1 LKVYWR
7 TKFEGLKILQGWCY
21 EVYGEVSRL
30 YETRQEAE
38 AAGKMKMFFTK
49 PQRGRSRPTYPKP
62 QRGSNKSKSSK
73 SKD

>member
-1 LKVYWR
+1 MKVVWR

-38 AAGKMKMFFTK
+38 AAGCEM
-49 PQRGRSRPTYPKP
+49 PQPGTVDL
-62 QRGSNKSKSSK
+62 N
-73 SKD
+73 